1 MPAPRGPGDRPVV
14 AQPGRARG
22 HARHRR
28 HPCGG
33 YDLRRCRC
41 WDRRDTARLDL
52 SGSRVLHVGGVPGA
66 QGTRHRGRRVLP
78 LPRRRGAD
86 ALPGALR
93 EDRRPHTRRTAGHR
107 LYHRHRHRRRESKGR
122 RRRSQGR
129 LRRGAGL
136 RPGPRAVPAGD
147 PRPERSRV
155 KDYDDKRQLLETML
169 EIRAFDEKVDE
180 LYAEGALHGTAH
192 FYVGQE
198 AVAVGGISTL
208 QEGDVITGTHRGH
221 GHAVAFGLDL
231 DRMAA
236 ELLGKASG
244 YCHGKGGSMHIAD
257 VGAGMLGANGIVGGS
272 MGIAC
277 GAGWAFKRR
286 GQDHAALCFFGE
298 GAANEGIFHEALNLA
313 AIWKLPVVFLCEN
326 NQYGMSMSVKRA
338 TAIENI
344 SDRAAAY
351 GMPGVTVA
359 GTELDEVYK
368 ATLEALER
376 ARAGEGPTLLEAI
389 TYRYLG
395 HSKSDANLYRTREEI
410 STWRKR
416 DPIERFAAV
425 LEGEG
430 VLQEGEWRT
439 LEEQVKERIE

>member
-1 MPAPRGPGDRPVV
+1 MQDNGNRVELLT
-14 AQPGRARG
+14 QM
-22 HARHRR
+22 
-28 HPCGG
+28 
-33 YDLRRCRC
+33 L
-41 WDRRDTARLDL
+41 L
-52 SGSRVLHVGGVPGA
+52 SR
-66 QGTRHRGRRVLP
+66 
-78 LPRRRGAD
+78 
-86 ALPGALR
+86 
-93 EDRRPHTRRTAGHR
+93 
-107 LYHRHRHRRRESKGR
+107 Y
-122 RRRSQGR
+122 
-129 LRRGAGL
+129 
-136 RPGPRAVPAGD
+136 
-147 PRPERSRV
+147 
-155 KDYDDKRQLLETML
+155 
-169 EIRAFDEKVDE
+169 FDEKVND
-180 LYAEGALHGTAH
+180 LYAEGKVHGTAH

-198 AVAVGGISTL
+198 SVAVGAIAAL
-208 QEGDVITGTHRGH
+208 KEGDVITSTHRGH
-221 GHAVAFGLDL
+221 GHAIAFGLDV

-236 ELLGKASG
+236 ELLGQATG

-257 VGAGMLGANGIVGGS
+257 VTVGMLGANGIVGGS
-272 MGIAC
+272 MGIVC
-277 GAGWAFKRR
+277 GAAWAFKRR
-286 GQDHAALCFFGE
+286 GQDNAAICFFGE

-410 STWRKR
+410 QTWRKQ
-416 DPIERFAAV
+416 DPILRFAAV

-430 VLQEGEWRT
+430 VLQENEWQR
-439 LEEQVKERIE
+439 LDEEAKQRIEEAFEKASKEPDPEPESALEDVYA

>member
-1 MPAPRGPGDRPVV
+1 MQDNGNRVELLT
-14 AQPGRARG
+14 QM
-22 HARHRR
+22 
-28 HPCGG
+28 
-33 YDLRRCRC
+33 L
-41 WDRRDTARLDL
+41 L
-52 SGSRVLHVGGVPGA
+52 SR
-66 QGTRHRGRRVLP
+66 
-78 LPRRRGAD
+78 
-86 ALPGALR
+86 
-93 EDRRPHTRRTAGHR
+93 
-107 LYHRHRHRRRESKGR
+107 Y
-122 RRRSQGR
+122 
-129 LRRGAGL
+129 
-136 RPGPRAVPAGD
+136 
-147 PRPERSRV
+147 
-155 KDYDDKRQLLETML
+155 
-169 EIRAFDEKVDE
+169 FDEKVND
-180 LYAEGALHGTAH
+180 LYAEGKVHGTAH

-198 AVAVGGISTL
+198 SVAVGAIAAL
-208 QEGDVITGTHRGH
+208 KEGDVITSTHRGH
-221 GHAVAFGLDL
+221 GHAIAFGLDV

-236 ELLGKASG
+236 ELLGQATG

-257 VGAGMLGANGIVGGS
+257 VTVGMLGANGIVGGS
-272 MGIAC
+272 MGIVC
-277 GAGWAFKRR
+277 GAAWAFKRR
-286 GQDHAALCFFGE
+286 GQDNAAICFFGE

-410 STWRKR
+410 QTWRKQ
-416 DPIERFAAV
+416 DPILRFAAV

-430 VLQEGEWRT
+430 VLEENEWQR
-439 LEEQVKERIE
+439 LDEEAKQRIEEAFEKASKEPDPEPESALEDVYA